1 MRNVI
6 NWLLPHPALTV
17 LLAVVWTLLQ
27 NNVSAG
33 MVVFG
38 IDGHD
43 HPDARHRI
51 GGDRILALDTMFIN
65 AIGLIVLL
73 GIYQGTQIYF
83 EAALIIA
90 MLGFVS
96 TVAYARFVLRGD
108 IIE

>member
-1 MRNVI
+1 MI
-6 NWLLPHPALTV
+6 LAEQILALAM
-17 LLAVVWTLLQ
+17 LLAFVLVA
-27 NNVSAG
+27 VSQIMA
-33 MVVFG
+33 MV
-38 IDGHD
+38 
-43 HPDARHRI
+43 RLWI
-51 GGDRILALDTMFIN
+51 GPSTGDRILALDTMFIN